1 MKFKNK
7 INILCILLIILSIL
21 LICYILLNN
30 IETFENTNNIAKIA
44 YITAIYGSYENS
56 CKKIAKQTI
65 PTDFICFTD
74 NKDIIDN
81 GWIIDTTPYHYTN
94 KSKLDNDS
102 YKNSLSNNKHTFN
115 IAKYYKQSF
124 QEIPRLKNYDVI
136 VWLDGTIEIT
146 NSNVSS
152 WIMDNINKHK
162 IIGWHHEHRNGI
174 LKSEVTAS
182 DNERYT
188 STFWNKQEQ
197 PYQDIFQ
204 QYESYIKDGYDENFF
219 KQLNSGKE
227 HLGVWVTCFVAFL
240 NKDKDVTNFLNE
252 WYLQTLIHTT
262 QDQISFSYISQ
273 KTKLIPYTLP
283 DDNIKGDNPHEK
295 TEFYIKHSHGK

>member
-1 MKFKNK
+1 MSNRVCF
-7 INILCILLIILSIL
+7 
-21 LICYILLNN
+21 
-30 IETFENTNNIAKIA
+30 
-44 YITAIYGSYENS
+44 ITAIYGNYEVT
-56 CKKIAKQTI
+56 CKKFARQTI

-74 NKDIIDN
+74 NPNIVAN
-81 GWIIDTTPYHYTN
+81 GWIIDSTPYHRLIP
-94 KSKLDNDS
+94 SPIDNGK
-102 YKNSLSNNKHTFN
+102 YINSLSNNTHTFN

-146 NSNVSS
+146 NSNTSS
-152 WIMDNINKHK
+152 WIMNNIDKHK
-162 IIGWHHEHRNGI
+162 IIAWHHEHRNGI

-182 DNERYT
+182 DNEKYT

-204 QYESYIKDGYDENFF
+204 QYESYIKDGYDEDFF
-219 KQLNSGKE
+219 KQLNSDKE
-227 HLGVWVTCFVAFL
+227 HLGVWITCFVAFL

-262 QDQISFSYISQ
+262 QDQISFSYVSQ

-283 DDNIKGDNPHEK
+283 DNDIKGYSPHEK
-295 TEFYIKHSHGK
+295 TDFYIKNFHGK